1 MANNFDLEEQE
12 QLDQLKHFWN
22 TWGTLISTALII
34 IFGAVAAWNGFNFWK
49 NREAFQVAAL
59 LDAVEAAG
67 KADDKDR
74 MSQAFLDIRSKY
86 ADTVQ
91 AGQAGLIFAK
101 LEIDKNNIDG
111 AKTALDWVAKNA
123 SDDGYKLLAQ
133 LRLASILMEK
143 KSYDIALQEI
153 PLKYPAEFESIVTD
167 RKGDILLLQDKK
179 YESIAEYKKSH
190 IVSGDNS
197 EYQQLISVKL
207 SALGVQSRN
216 TDELKMTKK

>member
-1 MANNFDLEEQE
+1 
-12 QLDQLKHFWN
+12 
-22 TWGTLISTALII
+22 
-34 IFGAVAAWNGFNFWK
+34 
-49 NREAFQVAAL
+49 
-59 LDAVEAAG
+59 
-67 KADDKDR
+67 